1 MPRIGWEKA
10 NNRSNGLVIYTQGES
25 IDNKSLFKVWRPS
38 LNYTEPQLKTVENY
52 YYWEEPRL
60 RCKEFITKNFIQFEE
75 KIHATVKVQQN
86 YLDALLRDEISKKT
100 QKSIIKRMA
109 YIEYQADEYYKELV
123 KFYITKGQKA
133 NPDNFWVE
141 DLDSIDKQGLS
152 YRKFITRSTAWYTK

>member
-1 MPRIGWEKA
+1 M
-10 NNRSNGLVIYTQGES
+10 
-25 IDNKSLFKVWRPS
+25 
-38 LNYTEPQLKTVENY
+38 
-52 YYWEEPRL
+52 
-60 RCKEFITKNFIQFEE
+60 
-75 KIHATVKVQQN
+75 
-86 YLDALLRDEISKKT
+86 DALLRDEISKKT

-152 YRKFITRSTAWYTK
+152 YQKLLRGARRDTQNSIKREKYLIPVDREQTNGELLELVKAKFDRFNSNNEYMDNR